1 MATRSEQA
9 KRMTK
14 IRTKRTKTNISK
26 CVNGM
31 FSFDYKRKNGNWNIS
46 KIAKDSGTS
55 RNSVYKYLDIKK
67 GS

>member
-31 FSFDYKRKNGNWNIS
+31 IFFDYKRK
-46 KIAKDSGTS
+46 SG
-55 RNSVYKYLDIKK
+55 RWLYFHP
-67 GS
+67 

>member
-31 FSFDYKRKNGNWNIS
+31 FSFDYKRKMGTGIYQKLLKIVEQVEIQFTNI
-46 KIAKDSGTS
+46 
-55 RNSVYKYLDIKK
+55 
-67 GS
+67 